1 MRISMDSRDEFAAS
15 VDRYTSAIKNIS
27 VRYVGETAEI
37 EGLEELLEASS
48 ALTAAATKLSA

>member
-1 MRISMDSRDEFAAS
+1 MDSRDEFAAS